1 MNHSQVFYLRLAG
14 IGGQGVVHL
23 ATTIASAAV
32 KAGVPVSV
40 IDRPRSAMRLGPIT
54 CDVCFGQE
62 EFAPFIVPGE
72 ADAVLGM
79 EPLDGVMNA
88 AYLLKPN
95 GILVL
100 QVQPTHTIEDVLSG
114 TEDARRIQWKEQIE
128 ARGGCV
134 VTAEPSDVTGICRNY
149 YMLGV
154 LMKVCPEIPVSE
166 EDILHVLNGQEDNIA
181 AFRQGM
187 SALN

>member
-1 MNHSQVFYLRLAG
+1 MMSQVYRLRIAG

-23 ATTIASAAV
+23 ATTIGAA
-32 KAGVPVSV
+32 AATGGIPVSV

-54 CDVCFGQE
+54 CDLCFGQT

-88 AYLLKPN
+88 AYFLKPN
-95 GILVL
+95 GTLVL
-100 QVQPTHTIEDVLSG
+100 QARQTPTIEEVLSG
-114 TEDARRIQWKEQIE
+114 QEDVRRTQWKQALEQ
-128 ARGGCV
+128 RGGRV
-134 VTAEPSDVTGICRNY
+134 VWANPSDGGERGRNY

-154 LMKVCPEIPVSE
+154 LTAACPDFPVSRE
-166 EDILHVLNGQEDNIA
+166 SLERELADQAANLA
-181 AFRQGM
+181 AFRSGL
-187 SALN
+187 AAAV